1 MRLSLATP
9 NISDTEQR
17 DSDSWGTNVFLEK
30 ETELLVARRPGLT
43 LTYDGTS
50 PGQGVFIWPNTTDP
64 SGSTVVTAEDD
75 TLWFSSIDPETGT
88 VTIESGWDF
97 GDGSDP
103 SGVPVTIPGV
113 PTVGWSLV
121 AGSPPLTVD
130 ETLPLML
137 LNGNLAQ
144 LDTGIYGQNIYQ
156 SSNGT
161 SWSGSSWPGPAYE
174 LPALG
179 WYDGTYIWSV
189 TSIDNEGWLFR
200 LDPTAQS
207 VIGSDSL
214 ASFYW
219 GGYDGV
225 QTFIFGSSVC
235 MANPNETPNV
245 VFAASSTGT
254 VAWTEF
260 TSNLP
265 KADVAVLQQGYAI
278 VILGSTAY
286 ALPRGGAFGKKVYSS
301 TDFAT
306 WTLVTSDW
314 GLGSSQLVAV
324 ARQAYA
330 GKIVVLLDNDNVAS
344 TTDGSTWVKSDFI
357 PVITGTFAPYSLCK
371 FGSYWY
377 TAGGSYWARLPTF
390 RVP

>member
-1 MRLSLATP
+1 
-9 NISDTEQR
+9 
-17 DSDSWGTNVFLEK
+17 
-30 ETELLVARRPGLT
+30 
-43 LTYDGTS
+43 
-50 PGQGVFIWPNTTDP
+50 
-64 SGSTVVTAEDD
+64 
-75 TLWFSSIDPETGT
+75 
-88 VTIESGWDF
+88 
-97 GDGSDP
+97 
-103 SGVPVTIPGV
+103 VTIPGV

-179 WYDGTYIWSV
+179 WYDGVYIWSV
-189 TSIDNEGWLFR
+189 TSIDNYGWLFR

-207 VIGSDSL
+207 VIGSDDL
-214 ASFYW
+214 PGVYW
-219 GGYDGV
+219 GSYNPV
-225 QTFIFGSSVC
+225 QTFGFGGLIYI
-235 MANPNETPNV
+235 ANPNETPNI
-245 VFAASSTGT
+245 VFAVSSAGT
-254 VAWTEF
+254 VSWTEF

-265 KADVAVLQQGYAI
+265 KADVANLDQGYAI

-306 WTLVTSDW
+306 WTLLTSDW
-314 GLGSSQLVAV
+314 GLGSSQLVSV
-324 ARQAYA
+324 ARQTYTS
-330 GKIVVLLDNDNVAS
+330 KIVVLLDDDNVAS
-344 TTDGSTWVKSDFI
+344 TTDGVTWVKSNFI
-357 PVITGTFAPYSLCK
+357 PVITGTFTPYSLCK